1 MKSTEILNK
10 IKTFLGEDKIEQ
22 EETQLEETPKEV
34 LELAQLK
41 LENGTVLEADAF
53 EAGNEIFILTE
64 DDKIALP
71 VGEYLTEEGKT
82 LVVEEEG
89 IIQEIKA
96 EEEVEEEAPAEEEE
110 VVEAQYVS
118 KEEFESAVEEIK
130 GMINELKEVKEEMA
144 EVEEQVK
151 QELSETP
158 ATKPINHNPEIQEKF
173 KVQFGQNRKETT
185 LDKIMKKLSNN

>member
-10 IKTFLGEDKIEQ
+10 IKTFLGEEV
-22 EETQLEETPKEV
+22 EEAQTEKA

-41 LENGTVLEADAF
+41 LENGTVLEAEAF
-53 EAGNEIFILTE
+53 ESGNEIFILTE
-64 DDKIALP
+64 DEKVAVP
-71 VGEYLTEEGKT
+71 QGEYLMEDGRT
-82 LVVEEEG
+82 LVVQEEG
-89 IIQEIKA
+89 VIQEIKA
-96 EEEVEEEAPAEEEE
+96 EEHEEEEAPAEEEE
-110 VVEAQYVS
+110 EVEAQYVS

-130 GMINELKEVKEEMA
+130 GMINELKEKKEEMA

-158 ATKPINHNPEIQEKF
+158 ATEPIAHNPEVVEKF
-173 KVQFGQNRKETT
+173 KVKFSQNRRETT

>member
-10 IKTFLGEDKIEQ
+10 IKTFLGEEVQ
-22 EETQLEETPKEV
+22 EEAQTEKA

-41 LENGTVLEADAF
+41 LENGTVLEAETF
-53 EAGNEIFILTE
+53 ESGSEIFILTE
-64 DDKIALP
+64 DEKVAVP
-71 VGEYLTEEGKT
+71 QGEYLMEDGRT
-82 LVVEEEG
+82 LVVKEEG
-89 IIQEIKA
+89 VIEEIKA
-96 EEEVEEEAPAEEEE
+96 QEEEVEEEAPAEEEE
-110 VVEAQYVS
+110 VEAKYVS

-130 GMINELKEVKEEMA
+130 GMINELKEKKEEMA

-158 ATKPINHNPEIQEKF
+158 ATEPIAHNPEVVEKF
-173 KVQFGQNRKETT
+173 KVKFSQNRKETT

>member
-10 IKTFLGEDKIEQ
+10 IKTFLGEEVQ
-22 EETQLEETPKEV
+22 EAQTEKA

-41 LENGTVLEADAF
+41 LENGTVLEAETF
-53 EAGNEIFILTE
+53 ESGSEIFILTE
-64 DDKIALP
+64 DEKVAVP
-71 VGEYLTEEGKT
+71 QGEYLMEDGRT
-82 LVVEEEG
+82 LVVKEEG
-89 IIQEIKA
+89 VIEEIKA
-96 EEEVEEEAPAEEEE
+96 QEEEVEEEAPAEEEE
-110 VVEAQYVS
+110 VEAKYVS

-130 GMINELKEVKEEMA
+130 GMINELKEKKEEMA

-158 ATKPINHNPEIQEKF
+158 ATEPIAHNPEVVEKF
-173 KVQFGQNRKETT
+173 KVKFSQNRRETT

>member
-10 IKTFLGEDKIEQ
+10 IKTFLGEEV
-22 EETQLEETPKEV
+22 KEAQTEKA

-41 LENGTVLEADAF
+41 LENGTVLEAEAF
-53 EAGNEIFILTE
+53 ESGNEIFILTE
-64 DDKIALP
+64 DEKVAVP
-71 VGEYLTEEGKT
+71 QGEYLMEDGRT
-82 LVVEEEG
+82 LVVQEEG
-89 IIQEIKA
+89 VIQEIKA
-96 EEEVEEEAPAEEEE
+96 EEHEEEEAPAEEEE
-110 VVEAQYVS
+110 EVEAQYVS

-130 GMINELKEVKEEMA
+130 GMINELKEKKEEMA

-158 ATKPINHNPEIQEKF
+158 ATEPIAHNPEVVEKF
-173 KVQFGQNRKETT
+173 KVKFSQNRRETT